1 MEKNKPRVGL
11 VTFGDERDD
20 MWEKVF
26 KNLAEPR
33 HGQLRDY
40 LLTLPI
46 ELVAFDEVAR
56 TRADINGQIDQ
67 LQAGNVDMIIAHTP
81 CWTSPNLVIHGVQR
95 LGMPVALLT
104 SKSPATHGMVGF
116 FGAGGAMHQTGIEHI
131 RIRDDYGADSM
142 TAKLMP
148 FVKAAAAANK
158 LKGEVYGLF
167 GGRSL
172 GIDTGSIDSMQWKRM
187 FGIDVEHIDQLEII
201 RRAELILENEPER
214 ADKMIAWLEENTRT
228 VAYDDLVLTREK
240 LAYQCACYLATKDI
254 IDEKGLDFVA
264 VKCMPDLSNNY
275 VPQCLT
281 AALLPGPYDADGEKA
296 NISMG
301 CEADGDNA
309 LTMEIMKH
317 ITGGL
322 PTLFGDLSHIDEED
336 NVLYLPNCGAQSTWF
351 AGRSSDFRENL
362 KQVELRPS
370 VRPGGASTVYF
381 RSAPGPITLA
391 RLYRWS
397 GDYRMAIIPGE
408 AIELSKEKLDVFI
421 EARGKHQLPTAF
433 VKVSVDIEDI
443 IDEFGSNHIA
453 GVAADIE
460 EELVQFCKMKG
471 ITPVVLK

>member
-1 MEKNKPRVGL
+1 MDKPRVGL
-11 VTFGDERDD
+11 ITFGDERDD

-26 KNLAEPR
+26 RNLAEPR
-33 HGQLRDY
+33 HAELRDY
-40 LLTLPI
+40 LGSLPI
-46 ELVAFDEVAR
+46 ELVSFDEVAR
-56 TRADINGQIDQ
+56 SRDDINAQADQ
-67 LQAGNVDMIIAHTP
+67 LRSSRVDMIIAHTP
-81 CWTSPNLVIHGVQR
+81 CWTSPNLVLHGIQR

-104 SKSPATHGMVGF
+104 SKSAATHGMVGF
-116 FGAGGAMHQTGIEHI
+116 FGAGGAMHQVGIDHI
-131 RIRDDYGADSM
+131 RIRDDVGSESM

-148 FVKAAAAANK
+148 FVKAAAAVNA
-158 LKGEVYGLF
+158 LKGSVYGLF

-172 GIDTGSIDSMQWKRM
+172 GIDTGSIDPLQWRRL

-214 ADKMIAWLEENTRT
+214 TDKMIAWLENNMKV
-228 VAYDDLVLTREK
+228 VAYNDLVLTREK

-254 IDEKGLDFVA
+254 IAEKGLDFVA

-281 AALLPGPYDADGEKA
+281 AALLPGPYDADGEKP

-309 LTMEIMKH
+309 LTMEIMKL
-317 ITGGL
+317 ISGGK
-322 PTLFGDLSHIDEED
+322 PTLFGDLSHIDDED

-351 AGRSSDFRENL
+351 AARSDDFKENL
-362 KQVELRPS
+362 KNVELRPS
-370 VRPGGASTVYF
+370 VRPGGAATVYF

-397 GDYRMAIIPGE
+397 GEYRMAIIPGQ
-408 AIELSKEKLDVFI
+408 AIELSQEKLDAFI
-421 EARGKHQLPTAF
+421 EARGAHQLPTAF
-433 VKVSVDIEDI
+433 VKVSTDIEAI

-453 GVAADIE
+453 GVAGDIE
-460 EELVQFCKMKG
+460 TELVQFCKLKG

>member
-1 MEKNKPRVGL
+1 MDKPKVGL

-20 MWEKVF
+20 MWKKVF

-33 HGQLRDY
+33 HAKLRDH
-40 LLTLPI
+40 LQTLPI
-46 ELVAFDEVAR
+46 ELISFDAVAR
-56 TRADINGQIDQ
+56 TRNDIDGQIDK
-67 LQAGNVDMIIAHTP
+67 LRAAYVDVMIAHTP

-95 LGMPVALLT
+95 LDMPVILMT
-104 SKSPATHGMVGF
+104 SKDMATHGMVGF
-116 FGAGGAMHQTGIEHI
+116 FGAGGAMHQAGIEHI
-131 RIRDDYGADSM
+131 RIRDDVGSPSM

-148 FVKAAAAANK
+148 FVKAAAAANA
-158 LKGEVYGLF
+158 LKGEVFGLF

-172 GIDTGSIDSMQWKRM
+172 GIDTGSIDPIQWRRL

-201 RRAELILENEPER
+201 RRAELLLEEETER
-214 ADKMIAWLEENTRT
+214 VDKMIAWLEEHMKT
-228 VAYDDLVLTREK
+228 VAYNDLVLTREK

-254 IDEKGLDFVA
+254 IEEKGLGFVA
-264 VKCMPDLSNNY
+264 IKCMPDLSNNY
-275 VPQCLT
+275 VPQCIS
-281 AALLPGPYDADGEKA
+281 AALLPGPYDADGEKP

-317 ITGGL
+317 LTGGM
-322 PTLFGDLSHIDEED
+322 PTLFGDLSHIDDED

-351 AGRSSDFRENL
+351 ASRSDDFNENL

-370 VRPGGASTVYF
+370 VRPGGGATVYF

-397 GDYRMAIIPGE
+397 GEYRMAIIPGQV
-408 AIELSKEKLDVFI
+408 IELSQEKLDAFI
-421 EARGKHQLPTAF
+421 EARGAHQLPTAF
-433 VKVSVDIEDI
+433 VKVSADIEAI

-453 GVAADIE
+453 GVAKDIE
-460 EELVQFCKMKG
+460 QELVQFCKMKG
-471 ITPVVLK
+471 ITPVVMK